1 MVHVKQSGAECSCPA
16 SRLAGD
22 PLCMHRLAAAIVLHQ
37 RGRLDLLKWLP
48 AAVNEKKEVETST
61 QDEDV

>member
-1 MVHVKQSGAECSCPA
+1 
-16 SRLAGD
+16 
-22 PLCMHRLAAAIVLHQ
+22 MHRLAAAIVLHQ